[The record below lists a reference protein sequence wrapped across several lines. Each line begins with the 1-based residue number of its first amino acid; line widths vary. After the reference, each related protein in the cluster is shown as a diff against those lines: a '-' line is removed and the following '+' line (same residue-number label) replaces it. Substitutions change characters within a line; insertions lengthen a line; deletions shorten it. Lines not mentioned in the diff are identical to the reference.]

1 MIFKVL
7 LTVLALGASLKI
19 DMVNVHV
26 HPSNTTSAVTSTQGG
41 TAQCPNDGGKITA
54 LMYSQ
59 YYQEIL
65 AFTTIPSIY
74 FLGLQNNIPV
84 QNYNSLFT
92 SLSSKLG
99 TIDAIVK
106 IGAYTYVFNNQP
118 KYYVYKETNDG
129 HLKPVFS
136 TTGYS
141 IHSNDIEGDPLLF
154 KVPSYVKRIHA
165 ACNLGTESLFFAGN
179 YVWRYDNTAQALNPV
194 GKTRIDLY
202 LNAQYNIPS
211 PPDFV
216 DAAHVTGDDITL
228 IHKSK
233 QKAYLI
239 AKVGNSYQLT
249 SESISNFM
257 DCIN

>member
-7 LTVLALGASLKI
+7 LTTLALGASLKI

-26 HPSNTTSAVTSTQGG
+26 HPSNTSAVTSTQGG
-41 TAQCPNDGGKITA
+41 TAQCPNDGGTITA

-59 YYQEIL
+59 YYQETL
-65 AFTTIPSIY
+65 AFTTIRSIY

-84 QNYNSLFT
+84 QNYNFLFT
-92 SLSSKLG
+92 PLSSILG

-106 IGAYTYVFNNQP
+106 IDSYIYVFREKKYFVYQENNG
-118 KYYVYKETNDG
+118 NG
-129 HLKPVFS
+129 HLNPVLS

-141 IHSNDIEGDPLLF
+141 IHSNDQVDDPLLF
-154 KVPSYVKRIHA
+154 KVPSYVLRIHA

-179 YVWRYDNTAQALNPV
+179 YVWRWDNAAKALNPP
-194 GKTRIDLY
+194 GKTKIKIY

-211 PPDFV
+211 PPEWV
-216 DAAHVTGDDITL
+216 DAAYVTGDDITL
-228 IHKSK
+228 IHQTK
-233 QKAYLI
+233 QKAYRI
-239 AKVGNSYQLT
+239 AKVGKSYQLT

-257 DCIN
+257 DCT